1 MQEYVNVD
9 YRYTMSI
16 VAIIDESGLEKIIGE
31 GRYARSQGDPYADT
45 AFIVDEQYQGM
56 GISTYLFNLLI
67 RAAREEGIVGLKA
80 DVLENNRAMLKVYEK
95 APYPV
100 QTVLSGGVYKITI
113 PFTAPAS

>member
-1 MQEYVNVD
+1 
-9 YRYTMSI
+9 MSI
-16 VAIIDESGLEKIIGE
+16 TGTRCPSWRLDESGVEKIIGE
-31 GRYARSQGDPYADT
+31 ARYVKTRGEPFADT

-67 RAAREEGIVGLKA
+67 RAAREEGIAGFKA

-95 APYPV
+95 ALYPV

-113 PFTAPAS
+113 PFSEK